1 MLANIYVSVNIQAMY
16 KIRTPHKS
24 KDGKIFSWL
33 AMLIGFSASLIVPI
47 FPNFVKT
54 VVHTDSA
61 VSLFFSAMAL
71 MTLIA
76 ALCSTIVFR
85 KFQRTLILKLSF
97 ISLAVIYFILI
108 FVVRITELSILTT
121 IKSWFELFAIIT
133 LSLFVRDFSSSKD
146 FGEEEGRYFK
156 FQNIGY
162 LIGHLIGGFLASQFG
177 YEIVFIL
184 AAGTILS
191 GFVYFYN
198 HHVIKESMAIIN
210 MKRTSTVK
218 LFENVKNYF
227 SDKNRVKAYFISFS
241 LMAWFIV
248 KRIYLPLYVIASGYL
263 STVTGIIMSLG
274 IIPFI
279 LLEEKIGKYADQKGI
294 RIPVSL
300 GFFIIASALLLTFL
314 SPFPILNFIII
325 ILASIGAAFIEPIPE
340 YYFLKNTSKEQE
352 EDLFGIYSTATILSS
367 FVTPIIGALILLVLP
382 FKFIFLVFA
391 IILGAV
397 GLYFRSSLRE
407 L

>member
-1 MLANIYVSVNIQAMY
+1 MY

-24 KDGKIFSWL
+24 KEGRIFSWL
-33 AMLIGFSASLIVPI
+33 AMLIGFSASLIIPI
-47 FPNFVKT
+47 FPNFVKS

-61 VSLFFSAMAL
+61 VSFFFSAMAL

-97 ISLAVIYFILI
+97 ISLAVIYFMLI

-133 LSLFVRDFSSSKD
+133 LSLFVRDFASIKD

-162 LIGHLIGGFLASQFG
+162 LIGPLVGGFLASQFG

-198 HHVIKESMAIIN
+198 HHVVKESMAIIN
-210 MKRTSTVK
+210 MKKTSTVT

-227 SDKNRVKAYFISFS
+227 RDKNRVKAYFINFS

-263 STVTGIIMSLG
+263 STVTGIIISLG

-300 GFFIIASALLLTFL
+300 GFFIIAGALLLTFL

-340 YYFLKNTSKEQE
+340 YYFLKNTSKEQG
-352 EDLFGIYSTATILSS
+352 EDLFGIYSTATIMSS

-391 IILGAV
+391 IIISGA
-397 GLYFRSSLRE
+397 GFYFRSSLRE